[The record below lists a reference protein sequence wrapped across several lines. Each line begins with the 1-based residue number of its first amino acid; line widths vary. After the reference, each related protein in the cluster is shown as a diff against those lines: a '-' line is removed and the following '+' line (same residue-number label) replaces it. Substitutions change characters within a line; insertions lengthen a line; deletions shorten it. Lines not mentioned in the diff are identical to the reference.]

1 MTANKRHL
9 ILGFVCLFI
18 GFPAI
23 AEDVWIS
30 DQFEVMLRTGP
41 STNHAI
47 ERMLPSGT
55 PLEAIE
61 RNDETGYTRVRIA
74 NGTEGWVLS
83 RYLMTEASARERLE
97 RLSSQLNNANAE
109 GSSLASQL
117 DVVKGER
124 ESANARVVT
133 LEREKQQLE
142 QELAAIKRTAAGA
155 LSIDNQN
162 KALRDEL
169 ATTEIEAASLE
180 QQNRELTGQTTRYWF
195 LTGAFVLTIG
205 IGLGLWVPR
214 IRWQRRSR
222 YDRF

>member
-1 MTANKRHL
+1 
-9 ILGFVCLFI
+9 
-18 GFPAI
+18 
-23 AEDVWIS
+23 
-30 DQFEVMLRTGP
+30 MLRTGP

-142 QELAAIKRTAAGA
+142 QELAGIKRTAAGA

-195 LTGAFVLTIG
+195 LTGALVLTIG

>member
-1 MTANKRHL
+1 
-9 ILGFVCLFI
+9 
-18 GFPAI
+18 
-23 AEDVWIS
+23 
-30 DQFEVMLRTGP
+30 
-41 STNHAI
+41 
-47 ERMLPSGT
+47 
-55 PLEAIE
+55 
-61 RNDETGYTRVRIA
+61 
-74 NGTEGWVLS
+74 
-83 RYLMTEASARERLE
+83 
-97 RLSSQLNNANAE
+97 
-109 GSSLASQL
+109 
-117 DVVKGER
+117 
-124 ESANARVVT
+124 VT

-142 QELAAIKRTAAGA
+142 QELAGIKRTAAGA

>member
-1 MTANKRHL
+1 MIAYKRIL
-9 ILGFVCLFI
+9 VLGFACLFI

-23 AEDVWIS
+23 AEEGWIS

-41 STNHAI
+41 STNNAI
-47 ERMLPSGT
+47 ARMLPSGT
-55 PLEAIE
+55 SLEVFE
-61 RNDETGYTRVRIA
+61 QDDETGYTRVRTV

-83 RYLMTEASARERLE
+83 RYLMSEASAREQLE
-97 RLSSQLNNANAE
+97 RLNSQLANANVE

-117 DVVKGER
+117 DDVKGER
-124 ESANARVVT
+124 ESANARIAT

-142 QELAAIKRTAAGA
+142 QELAEIKRTAAGA

-214 IRWQRRSR
+214 IRWQKRSR

>member
-1 MTANKRHL
+1 MTADKRYL
-9 ILGFVCLFI
+9 ILGLAYLFI

-23 AEDVWIS
+23 AEDVWVS

-41 STNHAI
+41 STNNAI

-55 PLEAIE
+55 PLEVVE
-61 RNDETGYTRVRIA
+61 RDDETGYTRVRTAI
-74 NGTEGWVLS
+74 GTEGWVLS

-117 DVVKGER
+117 DVAKGER

-142 QELAAIKRTAAGA
+142 QELAEIQRTAAGA
-155 LSIDNQN
+155 LSIDSQN

-180 QQNRELTGQTTRYWF
+180 QQNRELTSQTTRYWF
-195 LTGAFVLTIG
+195 LTGALVLTIG

-214 IRWQRRSR
+214 IRLQRRSR